1 MDAKEN
7 EIYSAVLL
15 AALVVGSII
24 AYFIFSMIRQN
35 KKVLNLERTNAQ
47 AQISTLEKDR
57 ARIAAD
63 LHDDLAPMLVAVK
76 MRINSFELTDVSD
89 QKQLDSTNKIIDDL
103 AKRMRAISFD
113 LMPVS
118 LQEKGLI
125 MALQEFVNHISQHS
139 DLNIRL
145 KLYEQTIALSE
156 QRTIHVYRMIQE
168 IIHNTI
174 KHAHASELVIAVKR
188 QNEYLV
194 VESQDNGVGFDHEQK
209 LKESKGLGLKS
220 LLNRVHLLRAEFTVD
235 SQPGKG
241 TAIRIQIPTADEY
254 TVYKD

>member
-1 MDAKEN
+1 MDATEN

-35 KKVLNLERTNAQ
+35 KKVLNLERTNAE
-47 AQISTLEKDR
+47 AQVSALEKDR
-57 ARIAAD
+57 IRIAGD

-76 MRINSFELTDVSD
+76 MRINSFELTEDGD

-118 LQEKGLI
+118 LQEKGLL
-125 MALQEFVNHISQHS
+125 MALTEFVNYIGQRS
-139 DLNIRL
+139 DLAIRL
-145 KLYEQTIALSE
+145 KFYEQNVALSE
-156 QRTIHVYRMIQE
+156 QRTIHIYRMIQE

-174 KHAHASELVIAVKR
+174 KHAHASELVIAIKK
-188 QNEYLV
+188 QKEYLV
-194 VESQDNGVGFDHEQK
+194 VATQDNGVGFDHEQK

-220 LLNRVHLLRAEFTVD
+220 LLNRVHLLKAEFTVN
-235 SQPGKG
+235 SKPGKG
-241 TAIRIQIPTADEY
+241 TEITIQIPTVDEY